1 MTDLNPTSFLTVK
14 RTIVQEERYRSEIE
28 RLRDQNSKLR
38 ARIGSISAESS
49 PEPSISHTGSW
60 MDEGNDITP
69 ASTVP
74 WNPMTGHFPMQDNCM
89 LFGPNGFS
97 DPSFVEGKLSPSSSP
112 RSDCDSTS
120 QHDEVDISNMKS
132 EDCSSLSHKPSF
144 NLSTTALELNSYSS
158 FGMNEFSQHTP

>member
-1 MTDLNPTSFLTVK
+1 MAFTVK

-69 ASTVP
+69 ASSVP
-74 WNPMTGHFPMQDNCM
+74 WNPMTGHFLMQDNCM

-97 DPSFVEGKLSPSSSP
+97 DPSFVGEKPSPSSSP